1 MRNFYNWMSEKIQEV
16 IQQDEFGS
24 ENTSGKRE
32 LVVLVGPPAVGK
44 STYIARKFNPDEVIV
59 INRDS
64 IVDDIA
70 TENGLTYDEMFIN
83 PSADSN
89 LGDEHPKYGKVILAP
104 EWMKWT
110 RFVYEKIFN
119 ANNDVNRRL
128 EEKFRRSVETNKNIV
143 VDMTNMNTSSR
154 MNSLKYVEDRDFFK
168 RAVVFQMSDSDMP
181 ELLNRMRRRA
191 QQIKDA
197 GGSKTIGEDVISR
210 MIASFQKVSPEEG
223 FDKVETL
230 NSFTAGQ
237 T

>member
-1 MRNFYNWMSEKIQEV
+1 MRNFYNWMSEKIQEA

-83 PSADSN
+83 PSADLN

-191 QQIKDA
+191 QQIKDV
-197 GGSKTIGEDVISR
+197 GGSKTIGEDVIRR